1 MEDSMK
7 DRLILILGIICVIF
21 FVGMAGS
28 CSSAARIKAAR
39 DKEMSTR
46 LDLEEKMAKTA
57 QNNSA
62 YEDKIIQL
70 TKSLEEE
77 KTAHEATKKALL
89 QQQLMTQSLEEEL
102 DKVIKLKE
110 TLEENLK
117 EALSGKRK
125 AKR

>member
-1 MEDSMK
+1 MEDSLK

-21 FVGMAGS
+21 FVGMIGS
-28 CSSAARIKAAR
+28 CSSTARIKAAR

-46 LDLEEKMAKTA
+46 LDLEEKFAKTA
-57 QNNSA
+57 QNQSA
-62 YEDKIIQL
+62 NEEKIREL
-70 TKSLEEE
+70 TKSLQEE

-102 DKVIKLKE
+102 DKMTKLKGA
-110 TLEENLK
+110 LEENLK
-117 EALSGKRK
+117 EALSGKNK